1 MRGLGWDEGSSLR
14 AGILAIAAVAAL
26 GGATANAQDEGGG
39 AFAVGGIAVD
49 VTAKT
54 TNDARMAAYRDAQ
67 RKAWPLLWARLSGQP
82 AGNAPRLSDGAIDAM
97 VAGIEIQGEHF
108 STTRYIAR
116 LGVVFDRNRAGAY
129 VTTGVGGTHS
139 PPMLLLPV
147 LIDGGVRVIYQ
158 VKTTWAAAW
167 ARYRDAVTPID
178 YVTAQGTPAD
188 NILLTGY
195 QPHRDDRPLW
205 RNILNRFKASDVLI
219 AEVKLD
225 HDYPGGPVSAT
236 FIARH
241 GPDATELGRFELR
254 SSGDGVAAMLD
265 DGVRRTDAIFAEALR
280 DGRLR
285 SEPDLTAGLE
295 PIASIGPDIGMPS
308 DTAAAATGIDAE
320 VATPDAKSWN
330 ETEAALRAVPTV
342 TGVTLTS
349 LSLGGT
355 SRIVIAHSDSTDVLA
370 YHLDQRGFRLVPAP
384 GGLLLRRKVA
394 GDPAVAPPPSLA
406 NIGKAE
412 AIAEPDAAPV
422 VPVPGSPPGR
432 AATPAAVGP
441 QPEPRRQ
448 RVPAAPPP
456 PAAAPPREPGAPVD
470 LLPK

>member
-1 MRGLGWDEGSSLR
+1 MR
-14 AGILAIAAVAAL
+14 AGILAIAVTAAL
-26 GGATANAQDEGGG
+26 GAAAARAQDSGSDSGGSG

-49 VTAKT
+49 VTGKT
-54 TNDARMAAYRDAQ
+54 TNDARMAAYREAQ

-108 STTRYIAR
+108 SMTRYIAK

-158 VKTTWAAAW
+158 AKTPWAAAW

-178 YVTAQGTPAD
+178 YVSAQGTPAD

-195 QPHRDDRPLW
+195 QAHRDDRPLW

-225 HDYPGGPVSAT
+225 HDYPGGPVQAT

-241 GPDATELGRFELR
+241 GPDATELGRFTLQA
-254 SSGDGVAAMLD
+254 SGDGLAAMLD

-285 SEPDLTAGLE
+285 SEPDLTAGLA
-295 PIASIGPDIGMPS
+295 PLAAIGPDIGTP
-308 DTAAAATGIDAE
+308 TEAAAVGAGIDAE
-320 VATPDAKSWN
+320 VVTPDARSWN
-330 ETEAALRAVPTV
+330 DTEAALRSVPTV
-342 TGVTLTS
+342 TGVTLLS

-355 SRIVIAHSDSTDVLA
+355 SRIVIAHSDSLDVLA
-370 YHLDQRGFRLVPAP
+370 YHLDQRGFRLAP
-384 GGLLLRRKVA
+384 SAGGPLLRRKVA

-406 NIGKAE
+406 DLGKAE
-412 AIAEPDAAPV
+412 AVAEPDSTQQPGPRNPPSAP
-422 VPVPGSPPGR
+422 SP
-432 AATPAAVGP
+432 APAALP
-441 QPEPRRQ
+441 PEARRQ
-448 RVPAAPPP
+448 RPP
-456 PAAAPPREPGAPVD
+456 PALPPREPGAPVD
-470 LLPK
+470 LLPR